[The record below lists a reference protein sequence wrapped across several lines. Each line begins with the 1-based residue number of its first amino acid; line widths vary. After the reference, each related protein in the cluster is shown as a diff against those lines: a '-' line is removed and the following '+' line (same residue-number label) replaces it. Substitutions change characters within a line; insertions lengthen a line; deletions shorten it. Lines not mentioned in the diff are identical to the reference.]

1 MSDISPKPSTPTTAQ
16 KKSHPKKRKYDKS
29 KLPTPPPDPSASE
42 QRDSD
47 VREKDVLEYLKTII
61 PINSKCTSTFAP
73 ASATEEAFDHL
84 EKLYKLMEQM
94 LDLREQNA
102 KLHRRIR
109 DLEHLN
115 KLEKLQREVQAGIL
129 QSKNQHC
136 SFFIRIGF
144 IYLQS

>member
-1 MSDISPKPSTPTTAQ
+1 MSDISPKPSTPITQ
-16 KKSHPKKRKYDKS
+16 PKKHHHKKRKYDQA
-29 KLPTPPPDPSASE
+29 KLPTPPPDPNPSE

-47 VREKDVLEYLKTII
+47 VREKDVFEYLKTII
-61 PINSKCTSTFAP
+61 PNYSKYTSTFAP
-73 ASATEEAFDHL
+73 VTATEEAFDHL

-115 KLEKLQREVQAGIL
+115 KFEKMQKDIESGVLQGELI
-129 QSKNQHC
+129 
-136 SFFIRIGF
+136 FFNNW
-144 IYLQS
+144 